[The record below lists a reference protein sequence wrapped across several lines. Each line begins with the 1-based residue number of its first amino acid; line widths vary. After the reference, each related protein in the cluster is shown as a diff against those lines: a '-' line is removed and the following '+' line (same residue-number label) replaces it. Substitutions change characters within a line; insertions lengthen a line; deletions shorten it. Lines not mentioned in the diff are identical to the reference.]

1 MLTVLERLSLF
12 INMKIEIGKGKYISD
27 YQDELND
34 WIDNLPKESWSLIKA
49 PTESGKSTAI
59 KNYFNHAPHRKKV
72 LLCPTQSL
80 VLNLEDDNTKS
91 GFGWEWLEYSKHN
104 QELLTTY
111 DSLAHLEN
119 VDDVFI
125 DEGHLLSGHA
135 SFRECLQTIIEA
147 KGCRIILMSGTAEI
161 IENIEGLHIIE
172 FTKEEPF
179 KREVSICGEK
189 GFRSKSAII
198 GICEKAI
205 NEIQDA
211 KDFNIP
217 IERVPI
223 RMIRINSIK
232 TIDEVYELFKDK
244 IRIAKFYSD
253 SDIVLNASQ
262 DEAITND
269 LKKGKIRDIDLLLV
283 TSIYDAGLSLDVDR
297 DIDCYAVSNNKD
309 FMPNAI
315 DMLQLVARVRANSG
329 YKMSLTILG
338 GYGDRDLKEYP
349 ISFNKESKEILDF
362 LDNRYNQY
370 AFLNEEY
377 YRGVIEHYG
386 VKVNVLNKQPF
397 NNIEEKNYASRER
410 NITIAKNL
418 KGFGLLYDDLIDK
431 AKEFDRRFEL
441 DEFTGGDKQFRGLT
455 SEIQRIFNRVN
466 DCLENDI
473 HLSLL
478 MDREFRGDRIEN
490 LSKLVKS
497 YKTSNDDV
505 FLRIISEL
513 IDGIDEGGKVNLEGF
528 DILNEV
534 YKAQIKTLGSLLYER
549 CRWNRKSFKLT
560 PKGELIKERK
570 YLRMINSNVIIIEE
584 VINKTEYCIESGFE
598 LVRIANDIIKSNSQK
613 MCKPMPV
620 SSTPYKMSD
629 IDFSYLDNVEPYNWN
644 EDLVDKQISSLVS
657 ACADV
662 VKLERKV
669 ESYTSEDWIDLDSY
683 S

>member
-1 MLTVLERLSLF
+1 
-12 INMKIEIGKGKYISD
+12 MKIEIGKGKYISD

-34 WIDNLPKESWSLIKA
+34 WIDNLPKECWALIKA

-80 VLNLEDDNTKS
+80 VLNLEDESAKS

-189 GFRSKSAII
+189 GFRKKSAII

-205 NEIQDA
+205 SEIQDIRYF
-211 KDFNIP
+211 DIP

-223 RMIRINSIK
+223 RMIRINCIK
-232 TIDEVYELFKDK
+232 TIDEVYELFKDR

-253 SDIVLNASQ
+253 SDAVLNASQ
-262 DEAITND
+262 DEAMTND
-269 LKKGKIRDIDLLLV
+269 LKKGKIRDTDLLLV
-283 TSIYDAGLSLDVDR
+283 TSVYDAGLSLDVDR
-297 DIDCYAVSNNKD
+297 DIDCYAVSNSKD

-329 YKMSLTILG
+329 HKMSLTILG
-338 GYGDRDLKEYP
+338 GYGSEFIDDSP
-349 ISFNKESKEILDF
+349 ISFNNNPKAILRT
-362 LDNRYNQY
+362 LDRKYSQY
-370 AFLNEEY
+370 AFLNEDD
-377 YRGVIEHYG
+377 YRAVIQYYG
-386 VKVNVLNKQPF
+386 VKVNVLSEQPF
-397 NNIEEKNYASRER
+397 NNIKEKSYVSKER

-418 KGFGLLYDDLIDK
+418 KGFGLLYDDLMDK
-431 AKEFDRRFEL
+431 AKEFDRRLEL

-455 SEIQRIFNRVN
+455 SEIQRIFDRVS
-466 DCLENDI
+466 DCLENNI

-478 MDREFRGDRIEN
+478 MDDKFRGDKIEN
-490 LSKLVKS
+490 LSQLVKS

-513 IDGIDEGGKVNLEGF
+513 IDGIDEGGRVNLKGF
-528 DILNEV
+528 DILNDG
-534 YKAQIKTLGSLLYER
+534 YQTQIKTLGSFLYKPIK
-549 CRWNRKSFKLT
+549 WNRKSFKLT

-570 YLRMINSNVIIIEE
+570 YLTMINSNVSIIEE
-584 VINKTEYCIESGFE
+584 MVDKTEYCIESGFE

-620 SSTPYKMSD
+620 NSTLYKMSD
-629 IDFSYLDNVEPYNWN
+629 IDFSYLDNVEPYNHN
-644 EDLVDKQISSLVS
+644 EDLVDMQINGIVS
-657 ACADV
+657 ACAEV
-662 VKLERKV
+662 VKLGNKQV
-669 ESYTSEDWIDLDSY
+669 ELSI
-683 S
+683 

>member
-1 MLTVLERLSLF
+1 MLYK
-12 INMKIEIGKGKYISD
+12 KIEIGKGKFIGD
-27 YQDELND
+27 YQSELNA
-34 WIDNLPKESWSLIKA
+34 WIDGLPKESWSLIKA

-80 VLNLEDDNTKS
+80 VLNLEDGSSKS
-91 GFGWEWLEYSKHN
+91 GFGWEWLEYNKQN

-205 NEIQDA
+205 SEIQDIRRF
-211 KDFNIP
+211 DIP
-217 IERVPI
+217 LERVPI
-223 RMIRINSIK
+223 KMIRINCKK
-232 TIDEVYELFKDK
+232 TIDEVYELFKDR

-262 DEAITND
+262 DEAMTND

-297 DIDCYAVSNNKD
+297 DVDCYAVSNSKD

-329 YKMSLTILG
+329 HKMSLTILG
-338 GYGDRDLKEYP
+338 GYGSEFINDEVINLNDSPKA
-349 ISFNKESKEILDF
+349 ILNT
-362 LDNRYNQY
+362 LDYKYSQY
-370 AFLNEEY
+370 AFLNEDD
-377 YRGVIEHYG
+377 YRAVIQYYG
-386 VKVNVLNKQPF
+386 VKVNVLSEQPF
-397 NNIEEKNYASRER
+397 NNIKEKSYVSKER

-418 KGFGLLYDDLIDK
+418 KGFGLLYDDLMDK
-431 AKEFDRRFEL
+431 AKEFDRRLEL

-455 SEIQRIFNRVN
+455 SEIQRIFNRVY

-478 MDREFRGDRIEN
+478 MDREFRGDKIEN
-490 LSKLVKS
+490 LSKLVNS

-513 IDGIDEGGKVNLEGF
+513 IDGVDGGGKVDLEGF
-528 DILNEV
+528 DILNSV
-534 YKAQIKTLGSLLYER
+534 YVAQIKTLGGLLYER

-570 YLRMINSNVIIIEE
+570 YLRMINSNVVIIEE
-584 VINKTEYCIESGFE
+584 LINKTEYCIESGFE
-598 LVRIANDIIKSNSQK
+598 LVRIANDLIKSNSQK
-613 MCKPMPV
+613 MCEPMPMN
-620 SSTPYKMSD
+620 STPYKMSD
-629 IDFSYLDNVEPYNWN
+629 IDFSYFDNVEPYNWN
-644 EDLVDKQISSLVS
+644 EDSVDRQINGLVN